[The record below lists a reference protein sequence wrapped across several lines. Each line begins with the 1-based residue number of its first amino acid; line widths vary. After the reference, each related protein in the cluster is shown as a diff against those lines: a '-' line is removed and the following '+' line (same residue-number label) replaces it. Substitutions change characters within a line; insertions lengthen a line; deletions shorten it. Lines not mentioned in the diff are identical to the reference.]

1 MSKLISIKNV
11 YKKDKNLEIEWSD
24 GEKSIFHYLW
34 LRDNCP
40 KDIHPTARERLFNI
54 VNVSENICPETYK
67 INDGGKLE
75 IKWNEGNHTS
85 DFEPSWLRKHCYTIK
100 NSKKYSSP
108 YKLWNKSLLEN
119 FNDISIECDE
129 IMNSNKSLIKWLE
142 ILYHYGISIVKNGPT
157 EKNSGLKVLNRISH
171 IRETFFGT
179 PFEVINIPEPNN
191 TAYTA
196 KGLENHT
203 DLPYFE
209 TPPGYQFLHCLVNDA
224 AGGMSSIVDGFKVIE
239 YLKENEPENFKILR
253 KVKVKFINNDYTQKT
268 VRIINSPLFTLTNE
282 GDYKEIRFNI
292 SQTGTIDCP
301 PELMGKFYSAYRR
314 FAEIIHSEDLSVN
327 FKLTKG
333 DIFSFDNRRVAHGR
347 TEYNPNSGHRHLQ
360 GYYMDRDEIQSRL
373 NYLKKI
379 EL

>member
-1 MSKLISIKNV
+1 MIQSISIKSIV
-11 YKKDKNLEIEWSD
+11 KKEKTIEVDWSD
-24 GEKSIFHYLW
+24 GKKSNFHFMW

-40 KDIHPTARERLFNI
+40 SDIHPTARERLFNLM
-54 VNVSENICPETYK
+54 NVTENIRPESYK
-67 INDGGKLE
+67 INNEGKLE

-85 DFEPSWLRKHCYTIK
+85 YFESSWLRSHCYTIN
-100 NSKKYSSP
+100 NSKKYVSP
-108 YKLWNKSLLEN
+108 YKLWDKSFLES
-119 FNDISIECDE
+119 FNDVSIECEEVMESDE
-129 IMNSNKSLIKWLE
+129 GLIKWLE
-142 ILYHYGISIVKNGPT
+142 ILLQYGVSIVKNAPT
-157 EKNSGLKVLNRISH
+157 EKNSGLKALNRISH

-209 TPPGYQFLHCLVNDA
+209 TPPGYQFLHCLINNAD
-224 AGGMSSIVDGFKVIE
+224 GGMSSMIDGFKVIE
-239 YLKENEPENFKILR
+239 YIKKNELETFDILK
-253 KVKVKFINNDYTQKT
+253 KVEVKFINNDYTQKT
-268 VRIINSPLFTLTNE
+268 IRVINSPVFTLTKE

-292 SQTGTIDCP
+292 SQTGTINCP
-301 PELMGKFYSAYRR
+301 QELMEKFYKAYRR
-314 FAEIIHSEDLSVN
+314 FAELLHSELFCVN
-327 FKLTKG
+327 FKLIKG
-333 DIFSFDNRRVAHGR
+333 DILSFDNRRVVHGR
-347 TEYNPNSGHRHLQ
+347 TEYDPNSGHRHLQ

>member
-11 YKKDKNLEIEWSD
+11 YKKDKAIEIEWSN

-54 VNVSENICPETYK
+54 INVSENIQPESYK
-67 INDGGKLE
+67 INNEGKLE
-75 IKWNEGNHTS
+75 IIWNEGSHTS
-85 DFEPSWLRKHCYTIK
+85 HFEPSWLRSHCYTINYNK
-100 NSKKYSSP
+100 TYVSP
-108 YKLWNKSLLEN
+108 YILWDKSLSEN
-119 FNDISIECDE
+119 FNDISIECEE
-129 IMNSNKSLIKWLE
+129 IMKSDKSLIKWLE
-142 ILYHYGISIVKNGPT
+142 ILHRYGVSIVKNAPT

-179 PFEVINIPEPNN
+179 PFEVINIPKPNN

-209 TPPGYQFLHCLVNDA
+209 TPPGYQFLHCLINNA
-224 AGGMSSIVDGFKVIE
+224 EGGMSSMIDGFKVIE
-239 YLKENEPENFKILR
+239 YIKNNESKTFEILK
-253 KVKVKFINNDYTQKT
+253 KVEVKFINNDYTQKT
-268 VRIINSPLFTLTNE
+268 IRIVNSPVFSLTKE
-282 GDYKEIRFNI
+282 DDYKEIRFNI
-292 SQTGTIDCP
+292 SQTGAINCS
-301 PELMGKFYSAYRR
+301 PELMEKFYKAYRR
-314 FAEIIHSEDLSVN
+314 FAELLHSELFCVN

-347 TEYNPNSGHRHLQ
+347 IEYDSNSGHRHLQ

>member
-1 MSKLISIKNV
+1 M
-11 YKKDKNLEIEWSD
+11 
-24 GEKSIFHYLW
+24 W

-40 KDIHPTARERLFNI
+40 SDIHPTARERLFNLMD
-54 VNVSENICPETYK
+54 VTENIRPESYK
-67 INDGGKLE
+67 INNEGKLE
-75 IKWNEGNHTS
+75 IKWSEGNHIS
-85 DFEPSWLRKHCYTIK
+85 HYEPSWLRSHCYTIK
-100 NSKKYSSP
+100 NSKKYVSP
-108 YKLWNKSLLEN
+108 YKLWDKSLLEN
-119 FNDISIECDE
+119 FNDVSIECEEILESDE
-129 IMNSNKSLIKWLE
+129 SLIKWLE
-142 ILYHYGISIVKNGPT
+142 ILQQYGISIVNNAPT

-209 TPPGYQFLHCLVNDA
+209 TPPGYQFLHCLINNAD
-224 AGGMSSIVDGFKVIE
+224 GGFSSMIDGFKVIE
-239 YLKENEPENFKILR
+239 YLKNNELENFEILK
-253 KVKVKFINNDYTQKT
+253 KVEVKFINNDYTQKT
-268 VRIINSPLFTLTNE
+268 IRIFNSPVFILTKE

-292 SQTGTIDCP
+292 SQTGTINCP
-301 PELMGKFYSAYRR
+301 PELMEKFYKAYRR
-314 FAEIIHSEDLSVN
+314 FAELLHSEQFCVN
-327 FKLTKG
+327 FKLIKG
-333 DIFSFDNRRVAHGR
+333 DIFSFDNRRVVHGR
-347 TEYNPNSGHRHLQ
+347 TEYDLNSGHRHLQ